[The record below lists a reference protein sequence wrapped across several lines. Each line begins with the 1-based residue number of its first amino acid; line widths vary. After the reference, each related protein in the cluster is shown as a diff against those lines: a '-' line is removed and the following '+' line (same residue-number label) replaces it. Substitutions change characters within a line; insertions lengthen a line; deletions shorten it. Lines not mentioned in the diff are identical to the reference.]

1 MNTLSSIIV
10 LAAMVVVA
18 QAHLTT
24 ICSSTDPKRPGEID
38 FFFGTYHGKNEM
50 GTKGAP
56 GTVTISQPNVPGG
69 AKLSGSFNKFYG
81 FSKNFVF
88 KNVEG
93 MKKEFIKVINDK
105 NMLNDGCQF
114 DCYVVN
120 KQSQALK
127 PPSKGQWMVPQ
138 PHGSTNTDL
147 QCQKSGAW
155 TYLRAFSVLTIKGAK
170 SGDWFLEIT
179 GTNDVYN
186 PGQNQC
192 SLSKNNPK
200 WIGGMTVADGTPPC
214 KGTPPVSASID
225 SASVA
230 GCKNMIGGATC
241 SSWKCTSKKAKPS
254 GSITCAKGKWVVSAK
269 CQGESQCAQQAEKGI
284 DGIKTE
290 VSTCQATI
298 NGLTDG
304 AHCINEHKGAV
315 AAAQKAADGAAKTA
329 KDADAAVGK
338 AANTK
343 VNFKAIPL
351 NDLDTKN
358 CANLQNKLKAN
369 SNWAASKSAHSSA
382 LKAKTNA
389 DAQKAATATALANA
403 KDAQK
408 KAILKCQCDAKE
420 AMNSAYDKCTVNHKG
435 QKDRWRKAHHLQC
448 VELGSTTIGTNN
460 KATGTC
466 KIPPVP
472 VVKKK
477 SMAKHVAEAKCMGNK
492 NMLEEDEEVEAMGL
506 DTDLD
511 QEAAS
516 VHMMPG
522 WHQMSDGSMM
532 RDDQM

>member
-10 LAAMVVVA
+10 LAAIVVVA

-120 KQSQALK
+120 KQSQAMK
-127 PPSKGQWMVPQ
+127 APSKGQWMVPQ
-138 PHGSTNTDL
+138 PHGSKNNDL

-186 PGQNQC
+186 PGQQQC

-200 WIGGMTVADGTPPC
+200 WIGGMTVADGTPSC
-214 KGTPPVSASID
+214 KGTPPVPSSID
-225 SASVA
+225 QASVA
-230 GCKNMIGGATC
+230 GCKNMIGGAAC
-241 SSWKCTSKKAKPS
+241 SSWKCSGKNAKPE
-254 GSITCAKGKWVVSAK
+254 GTITCKGGKWEVSAK
-269 CQGESQCAQQAEKGI
+269 CMGESKCLNEAQKGI
-284 DGIKTE
+284 DAIKTA

-298 NGLTDG
+298 NGMSDG
-304 AHCINEHKGAV
+304 AHCINENKGTV

-329 KDADAAVGK
+329 KDADAAVAK
-338 AANTK
+338 ASSTK
-343 VNFKAIPL
+343 VNFNAIPL
-351 NDLDTKN
+351 DQLVANEKN
-358 CANLQNKLKAN
+358 CAGLINKLKAN
-369 SNWAASKSAHSSA
+369 SNWNAASAQHQA
-382 LKAKTNA
+382 AAKAKINA
-389 DAQKAATATALANA
+389 DAQKKATADALVNA
-403 KDAQK
+403 KAAQK
-408 KAILKCQCDAKE
+408 AAILKCQCKAKN
-420 AMNSAYDKCTVNHKG
+420 AADSTFDKCQVNSKG
-435 QKDRWRKAHHLQC
+435 QKTQWRKSHHLQC
-448 VELGSTTIGTNN
+448 VEEASTTIGANG
-460 KATGTC
+460 KAQGTC
-466 KIPPVP
+466 HIPAVP
-472 VVKKK
+472 TVHPKKMAQHVK
-477 SMAKHVAEAKCMGNK
+477 EAKCMGVK
-492 NMLEEDEEVEAMGL
+492 TMLQEDEEVEAAQMEL
-506 DTDLD
+506 PEIDAEPT
-511 QEAAS
+511 
-516 VHMMPG
+516 MPG
-522 WHQMSDGSMM
+522 WHRMDDGSMM
-532 RDDQM
+532 RDEDMQ